1 MSEKNI
7 ENGMHPIDNVRYRVY
22 NSKRISSLL
31 KYTGYL
37 AVALAAVAYAVR
49 LASFFTV
56 GGISLSHLAAFIIT
70 TAVPFAAVSIV
81 RRLINAPRPYE
92 MLDFYEVKP
101 KDKCGQGFP
110 SRHVFSIFLI
120 AASVALWR
128 PYIAVVL
135 AVLGIVL
142 AASRVLLGIHYVRD
156 VVCGA
161 ILGTV
166 SGVIGL
172 AVTAAIL

>member
-7 ENGMHPIDNVRYRVY
+7 ENGMHPIDKARYRVY
-22 NSKRISSLL
+22 KSRRIGSLL
-31 KYTGYL
+31 KCIGYL
-37 AVALAAVAYAVR
+37 AVVLAAVAYAVR
-49 LASFFTV
+49 LLSFFTV
-56 GGISLSHLAAFIIT
+56 GGINPAQALAFVVT
-70 TAVPFAAVSIV
+70 TAVPFASVSTV

-135 AVLGIVL
+135 AVLGIAL
-142 AASRVLLGIHYVRD
+142 AISRVLLGIHYVRD

-166 SGVIGL
+166 SGVIGV